1 MPNVLIVDD
10 SPVVRKVARRILE
23 GLNFRATE
31 ASNGAEALTAC
42 SLSMPDAMLV
52 DASMPEVDG
61 YEFVRRVR
69 KLPGGHDPRIVFC
82 MTDNTI
88 AQVARAAHA
97 GANDFM
103 LKPFDQDHLTA
114 KFADLVHR

>member
-23 GLNFRATE
+23 SMNFRATE
-31 ASNGAEALTAC
+31 AGNGAEALSAC
-42 SLSMPDAMLV
+42 SLAMPDAMLV
-52 DASMPEVDG
+52 DAAMPEVDG

-69 KLPGGHDPRIVFC
+69 KLPGGHTPRIVFC
-82 MTDNTI
+82 MTDNAV
-88 AQVARAAHA
+88 AQIARASHA

-103 LKPFDQDHLTA
+103 LKPFDRSHLEA
-114 KFADLVHR
+114 KFADLAGR